1 MVLTRSMATNNNKG
15 DEPRTALERQVQ
27 TLAVVMER
35 LIRQNHDLEEQ
46 LRQRDARPNSHRRS
60 KRAPLSKRG
69 TEKDWR
75 VAVPQIGRSDK
86 IPVVR

>member
-46 LRQRDARPNSHRRS
+46 LRQRDARPNSHKEEQEGTSAERRDREGPKGSNAPS
-60 KRAPLSKRG
+60 KQ
-69 TEKDWR
+69 E
-75 VAVPQIGRSDK
+75 
-86 IPVVR
+86 